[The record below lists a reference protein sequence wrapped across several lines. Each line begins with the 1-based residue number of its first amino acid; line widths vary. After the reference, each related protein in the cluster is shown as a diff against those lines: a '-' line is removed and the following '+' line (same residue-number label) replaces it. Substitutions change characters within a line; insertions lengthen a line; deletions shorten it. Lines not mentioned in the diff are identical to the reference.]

1 MSGFFSNQLIRVSV
15 VNSQGSFRANVCCDF
30 MCTTKGS
37 VANQPFP
44 YSDHEAVT
52 AHLRLKARTTADM
65 VSESPNSSAG
75 MLHPVPARAQ
85 SQGNTPPSEGDY
97 TL

>member
-1 MSGFFSNQLIRVSV
+1 MSFFCCFFFKPTNSPSV
-15 VNSQGSFRANVCCDF
+15 VNSQGSSRANVCCDF

-75 MLHPVPARAQ
+75 TLHPVPARAQ
-85 SQGNTPPSEGDY
+85 S
-97 TL
+97 

>member
-1 MSGFFSNQLIRVSV
+1 
-15 VNSQGSFRANVCCDF
+15 

-37 VANQPFP
+37 VSNQPFP

-52 AHLRLKARTTADM
+52 THLRLKARTTADM

-75 MLHPVPARAQ
+75 MLYSASVQTQ
-85 SQGNTPPSEGDY
+85 SQGNTGTQLIRLHS
-97 TL
+97 LKH